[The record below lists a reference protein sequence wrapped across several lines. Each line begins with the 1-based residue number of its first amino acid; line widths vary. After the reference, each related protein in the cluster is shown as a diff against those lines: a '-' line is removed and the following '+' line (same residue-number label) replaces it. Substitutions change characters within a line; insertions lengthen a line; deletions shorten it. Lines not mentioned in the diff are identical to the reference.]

1 MSTLSLQKLKS
12 FEQTV
17 NYIKKN
23 ITEYW
28 TDILL
33 YPELLQLSPFQFFR
47 FIQRCPYVADPKGIE
62 FVTRPKILLEIYF
75 SDNSFYFDCDDRT
88 GLSGAYFKA
97 RNKLFGEKNTGK
109 IIVSGEPQA
118 VKKTMDLSGLP
129 HYINVPHHVY
139 LLVNGYSFDPT
150 YPENQYGKKLFK
162 EAFYKEYPVNL
173 D

>member
-47 FIQRCPYVADPKGIE
+47 FIQRCPYVADPEGIE
-62 FVTRPKILLEIYF
+62 FVTRPKILLE
-75 SDNSFYFDCDDRT
+75 R
-88 GLSGAYFKA
+88 G
-97 RNKLFGEKNTGK
+97 
-109 IIVSGEPQA
+109 
-118 VKKTMDLSGLP
+118 
-129 HYINVPHHVY
+129 
-139 LLVNGYSFDPT
+139 
-150 YPENQYGKKLFK
+150 
-162 EAFYKEYPVNL
+162 
-173 D
+173 